1 MKSPV
6 WGTEQASTESLDADK
21 AAIGSCGRYLG
32 ARTAI
37 IYPLVC
43 FDQKSFT
50 KNVSGRLIWWH
61 HVDKSES
68 GKKWDLEASVI
79 QGVIKFFKHKK

>member
-6 WGTEQASTESLDADK
+6 WGTEQASTESLDAGK
-21 AAIGSCGRYLG
+21 VAIGSCGGDLD

-43 FDQKSFT
+43 FDQRSFM

-61 HVDKSES
+61 HVDKLES
-68 GKKWDLEASVI
+68 GKKWGLETSVI